1 MRPSRCAPDKLGL
14 NLLYKTF
21 TPPLQYAERTV
32 WQPLLRVLVQGQLL
46 EAEVAWFS
54 PGTLE
59 APHKSWLLQELC
71 KTMEEAGSHLHYAFD
86 ILTSRLLDFGNG
98 TRFLDHVEPQEL

>member
-1 MRPSRCAPDKLGL
+1 M
-14 NLLYKTF
+14 
-21 TPPLQYAERTV
+21 
-32 WQPLLRVLVQGQLL
+32 WQPLLRLLVTRGCAQGRPL
-46 EAEVAWFS
+46 EAEIAWFP

-86 ILTSRLLDFGNG
+86 ILTSRLFDLGMVQVYGSCG
-98 TRFLDHVEPQEL
+98 TAGAI